1 MDYLTRSKMNV
12 RRVSIVAIF
21 VALCV
26 ATNYALVGVP
36 NIKVMDFIVFIG
48 GFCFGPF
55 IGALIGVL
63 SWAVYGIINPY
74 GFVLQV
80 WLATMF
86 SESIYGLLGGLLGK
100 KFALAS
106 YDGNRLELSIFF
118 GTMGFIPTLIYDLV
132 TNFVYALAFG
142 IPVFVAILTG
152 TPFTILHEVSNVA
165 IFGVS
170 TVPVVT
176 VLEKLL
182 GGERVGV
189 SKK

>member
-1 MDYLTRSKMNV
+1 MGVHK
-12 RRVSIVAIF
+12 VSIIATL

-36 NIKVMDFIVFIG
+36 NVKVMDFIVFSG

-63 SWAVYGIINPY
+63 SWAVYGAINPY

-100 KFALAS
+100 NLALNNFN
-106 YDGNRLELSIFF
+106 GERLRLSIFF

-132 TNFVYALAFG
+132 TNVVYALTFG
-142 IPVFVAILTG
+142 IPIIVAIVFG
-152 TPFTILHEVSNVA
+152 TPFMILHEVSNAA
-165 IFGVS
+165 IFGVGS
-170 TVPVVT
+170 IPVIT

-182 GGERVGV
+182 GGKRFGIF
-189 SKK
+189 KK